1 MVLVI
6 RALQTSI
13 VFRKAM
19 LKPIVRYPLKRSFF
33 GLSSTNH
40 TIREQRYVLR
50 KTINTPPSTV
60 YAAVSEVAQYK
71 EFIPYCVDSFVDKR
85 NPVDNKPV
93 IGGLRVGFKQYDEE
107 FICNITC
114 KDTANGNDTYT
125 VIAETVS
132 HNLFH
137 LLYSKWTI
145 MPHPSRPNAA
155 MVELLLR
162 FKFKSRIYNS
172 VSLIF
177 AKTVTEL
184 VMNAFAKRAYHLVR
198 LAMLKPSSKESS
210 Q

>member
-1 MVLVI
+1 MVLII
-6 RALQTSI
+6 RPSQTLI
-13 VFRKAM
+13 LFRKAM
-19 LKPIVRYPLKRSFF
+19 LKPIGRYPLKRNFF
-33 GLSSTNH
+33 GLSGTNH

-50 KTINTPPSTV
+50 KAINAPPSTV

-85 NPVDNKPV
+85 NPVDNKPL
-93 IGGLRVGFKQYDEE
+93 IAGLRVGFKQYDEE
-107 FICNITC
+107 FICNVTC
-114 KDTANGNDTYT
+114 KDTDHTYT
-125 VIAETVS
+125 VVAETIS

-137 LLYSKWTI
+137 LLISKWTI
-145 MPHPSRPNAA
+145 MPHPNRPNAA

-198 LAMLKPSSKESS
+198 LAMLKPSSKECSP
-210 Q
+210 